1 MKLTNFISFGAVL
14 AMAVAPIA
22 ASQAQSATAAAGAY
36 LVVRDGKVVSVPAG
50 TALAA
55 GDRVVTRGSEGAKL
69 SFASCSLDVPAAS
82 TVTIEANA
90 CDSSVKSLKVAKA
103 GYTMGDGSTLH
114 GAGWIVALLALIA
127 VITGAVIAASG
138 GNKPTSP

>member
-14 AMAVAPIA
+14 AMAAAPIA
-22 ASQAQSATAAAGAY
+22 ASQAQSVTAAANDY
-36 LVVRDGKVVSVPAG
+36 LVVREGKVVSAPA
-50 TALAA
+50 ALVA
-55 GDRVVTRGSEGAKL
+55 GDRVVTRGSAGTKL

-90 CDSSVKSLKVAKA
+90 CDSNVKSLQVAKA
-103 GYTMGDGSTLH
+103 GYTMDNGSSLH

-127 VITGAVIAASG
+127 VITGAVIAAKG
-138 GNKPTSP
+138 GNRPTSP

>member
-22 ASQAQSATAAAGAY
+22 ASQAQSVTAAAGDY
-36 LVVRDGKVVSVPAG
+36 LVVREGKVVSVPAG
-50 TALAA
+50 TALVA
-55 GDRVVTRGSEGAKL
+55 GDRV
-69 SFASCSLDVPAAS
+69 
-82 TVTIEANA
+82 VTIEANA

-103 GYTMGDGSTLH
+103 GYTMQNGNSLS

-127 VITGAVIAASG
+127 VITGAVIAANGS
-138 GNKPTSP
+138 NQPTSP